1 MRVPDN
7 YDAYRQHE
15 AEQEAW
21 LAKRP
26 ICCCC
31 KEPIQDDALYDVNG
45 ELYCE
50 ECMTETFR
58 KWTEDYEKG
67 E

>member
-15 AEQEAW
+15 AEREKW
-21 LAKRP
+21 LKSRP
-26 ICCCC
+26 ICVYCE
-31 KEPIQDDALYDVNG
+31 EPIQDDFLYEVNG

-50 ECMTETFR
+50 ECMQKWFR
-58 KWTEDYEKG
+58 QSTEDYER
-67 E
+67 

>member
-21 LAKRP
+21 LKRLP
-26 ICCCC
+26 ICEECN
-31 KEPIQDDALYDVNG
+31 EPIQEDVLYDIDG
-45 ELYCE
+45 TLYCE
-50 ECMTETFR
+50 KCMKNLFR
-58 KWTEDYEKG
+58 KWTDDYE
-67 E
+67 EE

>member
-15 AEQEAW
+15 AEHEAW
-21 LAKRP
+21 LKRQP
-26 ICCCC
+26 VCEECN
-31 KEPIQDDALYDVNG
+31 EPIQDDVLYDIDG
-45 ELYCE
+45 TIYCE
-50 ECMTETFR
+50 ACMKEAFR
-58 KWTEDYEKG
+58 KWTEDYEK